1 MLMSVGKSAPIGERL
16 TRRKARSA
24 VPGELQ
30 LKEVLLT
37 ESCLHLCG
45 TVHEISCCAQVA
57 DWPPAT
63 AAACSDVGC
72 GGWASSPAVEEED
85 DDEPDRPDGASG
97 YVLATWLALRL
108 SQ

>member
-37 ESCLHLCG
+37 ESCLQRCG
-45 TVHEISCCAQVA
+45 TVQEISCCAQVA

-72 GGWASSPAVEEED
+72 GGWASSPAVELD

-97 YVLATWLALRL
+97 DVLATLLALRL